1 MLQWWA
7 SSTEL
12 AYKAG
17 SEYILFWIE
26 LLVSSNTVLSRGRTE
41 PLLMLC
47 IPSLARRASWFPV
60 ASCCKYTNSSTP
72 GLSLPTR
79 VVSGIRL
86 SPRHGARPSGIASL
100 LFSLST
106 DHFSG
111 PQFLYLSNKGFGGQ
125 IKKNW
130 LENYKILYKYKP
142 PLLFLTSVAEKALA
156 LEGSGQSQTPNG
168 QCKGEDK
175 EEEEGCSVLGVPCL
189 PASHRADKLK
199 SDGSPEEEGS
209 GPEYKLVCKHNSFQM
224 PPHHKLSGLQ
234 IINLYNSASKISAAG
249 GRRMSEVPSC
259 ERSLSRSEE
268 PSLTAFS
275 LSYLLLIGNL
285 LNQPCKKMS
294 NPSTRGSNDSSQE
307 GFHPARLVTK
317 APIYILHYLDA
328 FKRIAGLFKK
338 ELMYSWHILAKFITF
353 V

>member
-1 MLQWWA
+1 M
-7 SSTEL
+7 
-12 AYKAG
+12 
-17 SEYILFWIE
+17 
-26 LLVSSNTVLSRGRTE
+26 
-41 PLLMLC
+41 
-47 IPSLARRASWFPV
+47 
-60 ASCCKYTNSSTP
+60 
-72 GLSLPTR
+72 
-79 VVSGIRL
+79 
-86 SPRHGARPSGIASL
+86 
-100 LFSLST
+100 
-106 DHFSG
+106 
-111 PQFLYLSNKGFGGQ
+111 
-125 IKKNW
+125 
-130 LENYKILYKYKP
+130 ENYKILYKYKP
-142 PLLFLTSVAEKALA
+142 PLLFLTSLAEKALA

-275 LSYLLLIGNL
+275 LFYLLLIGNL

-317 APIYILHYLDA
+317 APIYVLHYLDA